1 MSTGILIVDD
11 SPQIRN
17 VIRLWIE
24 SETRFEVCGEAEDGF
39 EGIQKALQLK
49 PDLIVLD
56 LSMPKLDGLETAK
69 ALRAMLPKTPIILF
83 TLYADSDIE
92 QQAHDVGVTSVL
104 SKMDQMESLCTEVG
118 RLVGVS

>member
-69 ALRAMLPKTPIILF
+69 ALRAMLPNTPIILF
-83 TLYADSDIE
+83 TLYADSDVE
-92 QQAHDVGVTSVL
+92 RQAHDVGVASVL